1 MPQGNGWCRPVGL
14 VSQGRALPKGEGD
27 MAAGSMLVS
36 MQQAPAHAQW
46 EAAPR
51 PWSLL
56 RGHGACWEG
65 LSRAWVRQKYG
76 GSAFPRLLS
85 LHLQRKERSEM
96 KAERQPLLWILFFC
110 EDS

>member
-1 MPQGNGWCRPVGL
+1 MPQGNGWCRPAGL

-56 RGHGACWEG
+56 GGALQGVGETEIRGLC
-65 LSRAWVRQKYG
+65 
-76 GSAFPRLLS
+76 FPKAPVFTS
-85 LHLQRKERSEM
+85 PAQRE
-96 KAERQPLLWILFFC
+96 I
-110 EDS
+110 